1 MPCCQVCQVP
11 RGIQPDLTGLSGV
24 RTLDNVIKTDRI
36 NFRLGPDLRNVL
48 QAYVQRYDR
57 TEADTIREAVWLFLE
72 TKGYGRP
79 RRKGAKKR

>member
-1 MPCCQVCQVP
+1 MPSAQ
-11 RGIQPDLTGLSGV
+11 RYTA
-24 RTLDNVIKTDRI
+24 RLDRPVKCTYTRHVIKTDRI
-36 NFRLGPDLRNVL
+36 NFRLGPELRTAL